1 MGPSGSSWGSRG
13 EESVGQKPPREPF
26 WGGGGA
32 DTALPH
38 RSSHE
43 QSRAARGAQSCRP
56 ASPAAVVPM
65 EAIERMAALCMRDPG
80 EEEEEEGDDEDPE
93 GEEELMVELQEV
105 LGDGGGGS
113 ESPDPPTQQRL
124 QCRCGAA
131 PHAAPPTP
139 QGHKDPPRGPQHP
152 PAPTDLRALLAERAQ
167 MYRVALGNARRGGDG
182 LRARRYERGLKTLES
197 MLSSV
202 QKGKAIP
209 EADIPP
215 PVAMGVTAPQ
225 PPPSTPPPPQP
236 PPSTPPAPQPP
247 ASTPPAPHPAPTAD
261 GPHSPH
267 PPMGWGEPHC
277 AVPPPDPPGGTAALL
292 RDRQRDYKMAALSA
306 KRRGDVEAAAEL
318 YRVAKSIDPLLAA
331 AAQGQSV
338 PPSRVPPPPEQR
350 PAARPP
356 PPAPPAPLQPPEGA
370 ASEPHSR
377 PTAERGGGGGAEEQ
391 LEALQQRM
399 EPYCRAAAQ
408 ARSRGEERKA
418 RMHERIVKQYQD
430 AIRAL
435 RAGRAVDLSE
445 LPVPPAEQQL
455 LFLELRRSQL
465 LRAALR
471 SKQHNDLQ
479 GARLQLRRARGVAA
493 MMEAARGGL
502 PVDIAKVPPPPDCE
516 EDFVLQRRGA
526 NGSSAELMERLRQ
539 QHEMCVR
546 YSQQFA
552 QLGNI
557 AETIR
562 LEQWAEQCRRSSQ
575 VLQLSHAPGGAPPHC
590 RYEQRSLS
598 AIKTFPELS
607 SSDLLL
613 SILKGINLP
622 APPGVAPNDLDAF
635 VRFEFPHPS
644 AEEPQKDRTAAV
656 KNSDCPEFGERFK
669 LQLNRS
675 QRGLRRLLQ
684 GRGIK
689 FEVTHKGGLFKPDR
703 VVGTAQLKLE
713 ALETHCEVRELLE
726 VLDGRRP
733 TGGRLEVMVRIR
745 EPLSCPQLETRT
757 ERWLV
762 VLPGTDTPVT
772 KAPAAPVK
780 DGNNSLLS
788 FDCERLERKLQ
799 ALRQA
804 QRAAPP
810 ALQQQHREL
819 SQRLQ
824 ALRSQL
830 QHCGPA
836 LRQDYAA
843 QLERYLQHYT
853 DTARRLGTEGH
864 REAAKE
870 ALYKRNLVESELQ
883 KFRC

>member
-1 MGPSGSSWGSRG
+1 M
-13 EESVGQKPPREPF
+13 
-26 WGGGGA
+26 
-32 DTALPH
+32 
-38 RSSHE
+38 
-43 QSRAARGAQSCRP
+43 SRAGRPAGRRAAAQLRLPVGTDAEPNSAELEAELLALVGKP
-56 ASPAAVVPM
+56 EGGASPAAVVPM

-780 DGNNSLLS
+780 DGNNRAVLPCLSLLS

>member
-1 MGPSGSSWGSRG
+1 MG
-13 EESVGQKPPREPF
+13 SV
-26 WGGGGA
+26 
-32 DTALPH
+32 
-38 RSSHE
+38 
-43 QSRAARGAQSCRP
+43 
-56 ASPAAVVPM
+56 
-65 EAIERMAALCMRDPG
+65 
-80 EEEEEEGDDEDPE
+80 
-93 GEEELMVELQEV
+93 
-105 LGDGGGGS
+105 
-113 ESPDPPTQQRL
+113 
-124 QCRCGAA
+124 
-131 PHAAPPTP
+131 
-139 QGHKDPPRGPQHP
+139 
-152 PAPTDLRALLAERAQ
+152 
-167 MYRVALGNARRGGDG
+167 
-182 LRARRYERGLKTLES
+182 
-197 MLSSV
+197 
-202 QKGKAIP
+202 
-209 EADIPP
+209 
-215 PVAMGVTAPQ
+215 
-225 PPPSTPPPPQP
+225 
-236 PPSTPPAPQPP
+236 
-247 ASTPPAPHPAPTAD
+247 
-261 GPHSPH
+261 
-267 PPMGWGEPHC
+267 
-277 AVPPPDPPGGTAALL
+277 
-292 RDRQRDYKMAALSA
+292 
-306 KRRGDVEAAAEL
+306 
-318 YRVAKSIDPLLAA
+318 
-331 AAQGQSV
+331 
-338 PPSRVPPPPEQR
+338 
-350 PAARPP
+350 
-356 PPAPPAPLQPPEGA
+356 

-445 LPVPPAEQQL
+445 LPVPPGFQPPPAPPSPAVAAAPESRAANEEEGRGGGAAPPAGPPKGPPKGPPTGPQKGPPPPGPPQQPPPPRAKAAPLQPAALSGKTAPKAASKAEQQL

-780 DGNNSLLS
+780 DGNNRAVLPCLSLLS

>member
-1 MGPSGSSWGSRG
+1 
-13 EESVGQKPPREPF
+13 
-26 WGGGGA
+26 
-32 DTALPH
+32 
-38 RSSHE
+38 
-43 QSRAARGAQSCRP
+43 
-56 ASPAAVVPM
+56 
-65 EAIERMAALCMRDPG
+65 
-80 EEEEEEGDDEDPE
+80 
-93 GEEELMVELQEV
+93 
-105 LGDGGGGS
+105 
-113 ESPDPPTQQRL
+113 
-124 QCRCGAA
+124 
-131 PHAAPPTP
+131 
-139 QGHKDPPRGPQHP
+139 
-152 PAPTDLRALLAERAQ
+152 
-167 MYRVALGNARRGGDG
+167 MYRVRSQRQRGGG
-182 LRARRYERGLKTLES
+182 PAGTALERGLKTLES

-225 PPPSTPPPPQP
+225 PPPSTPPPPQ
-236 PPSTPPAPQPP
+236 
-247 ASTPPAPHPAPTAD
+247 TAD

-338 PPSRVPPPPEQR
+338 PPSRVPPPPVRPTAR
-350 PAARPP
+350 PAPAAPRGAAAPPRPP
-356 PPAPPAPLQPPEGA
+356 RPPAAPGGRRLGA
-370 ASEPHSR
+370 HSR

-445 LPVPPAEQQL
+445 LPVPPGTAPPHSHTYPCPMGRPAPYPPPHPCPVGRPALQPHISLPYGAPGPISPPDIPVLSAAPPRAKAAPLQPAALSGKTAPKAASKAEQQL

-726 VLDGRRP
+726 VRP
-733 TGGRLEVMVRIR
+733 
-745 EPLSCPQLETRT
+745 PQN
-757 ERWLV
+757 
-762 VLPGTDTPVT
+762 PPTPPT
-772 KAPAAPVK
+772 
-780 DGNNSLLS
+780 
-788 FDCERLERKLQ
+788 
-799 ALRQA
+799 
-804 QRAAPP
+804 
-810 ALQQQHREL
+810 
-819 SQRLQ
+819 
-824 ALRSQL
+824 
-830 QHCGPA
+830 
-836 LRQDYAA
+836 
-843 QLERYLQHYT
+843 
-853 DTARRLGTEGH
+853 
-864 REAAKE
+864 
-870 ALYKRNLVESELQ
+870 
-883 KFRC
+883 